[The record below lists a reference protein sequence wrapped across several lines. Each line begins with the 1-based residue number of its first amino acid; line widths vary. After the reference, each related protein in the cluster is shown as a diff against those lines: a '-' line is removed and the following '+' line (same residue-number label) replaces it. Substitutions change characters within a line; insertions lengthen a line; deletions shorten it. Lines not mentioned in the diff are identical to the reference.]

1 METIFL
7 IGIGIFSV
15 SALYF
20 LATHKITFNT
30 AFLVSLVTIASYLV
44 MYEGTF
50 VTAESTTSEAVY
62 YTRWLF
68 YALSCSL
75 LMYEIGRSLKLD
87 KGSIATLIYLIV
99 VVMITGALAAVYEGT
114 AMLSMFVVSS
124 VAYAA
129 LLYKI
134 FAAKSKNKAFVLKYI
149 LVGWTTFP
157 VVFLFA
163 PEGYALITASTAA
176 TLYLLLDVFT
186 KIIFYIEGDSA
197 KHGTLARTN

>member
-1 METIFL
+1 METVL
-7 IGIGIFSV
+7 LAGIVLFSL

-20 LATHKITFNT
+20 LITHKVSFNT

-50 VTAESTTSEAVY
+50 IILESTSSEAVY

-75 LMYEIGRSLKLD
+75 LMYEIGRSLKLK
-87 KGSIATLIYLIV
+87 KGDIATLIYLIV
-99 VVMITGALAAVYEGT
+99 VVMITGALSAVYEGS
-114 AMLSMFVVSS
+114 AMLAMFVVSS

-129 LLYKI
+129 LLYRLFI
-134 FAAKSKNKAFVLKYI
+134 VKSKNKSFVLKYV
-149 LVGWTTFP
+149 LTGWTAFP

-176 TLYLLLDVFT
+176 ALYLVLDFFT
-186 KIIFYIEGDSA
+186 KIIFYIEGDKASR
-197 KHGTLARTN
+197 GTLRNPK

>member
-1 METIFL
+1 METVLLVGIVIFA
-7 IGIGIFSV
+7 I
-15 SALYF
+15 SASYF
-20 LATHKITFNT
+20 LFTHKTTFNT

-50 VTAESTTSEAVY
+50 TVTESTTLEAVY

-87 KGSIATLIYLIV
+87 TGTVATLIYLIV
-99 VVMITGALAAVYEGT
+99 VTMITGALAAVYEGT
-114 AMLSMFVVSS
+114 AMLTMFIVSS
-124 VAYAA
+124 VAYGT
-129 LLYKI
+129 LVCKI
-134 FAAKSKNKAFVLKYI
+134 FSAKSKNRAFILKYI
-149 LVGWTTFP
+149 LAGWTAFP

-176 TLYLLLDVFT
+176 ALYLVLDVFT
-186 KIIFYIEGDSA
+186 KIIFYIEGESIS
-197 KHGTLARTN
+197 R

>member
-7 IGIGIFSV
+7 VGIGIFSL

-20 LATHKITFNT
+20 LVTHRVSFNT

-50 VTAESTTSEAVY
+50 ITTESTTSEAVY

-68 YALSCSL
+68 YGLSCSL
-75 LMYEIGRSLKLD
+75 LMYEIGRALKLD
-87 KGSIATLIYLIV
+87 KGVIATLIYLIV
-99 VVMITGALAAVYEGT
+99 VVMITGALSAVYEGT
-114 AMLSMFVVSS
+114 AMLSMFAVST
-124 VAYAA
+124 VAYVA

-134 FAAKSKNKAFVLKYI
+134 FTVKSKNKAFVLKYI
-149 LVGWTTFP
+149 LAGWSVFP
-157 VVFLFA
+157 IVFLFA

-176 TLYLLLDVFT
+176 ILYLLLDVFT
-186 KIIFYIEGDSA
+186 KILFYIEGDKA
-197 KHGTLARTN
+197 NHGTLSKAN